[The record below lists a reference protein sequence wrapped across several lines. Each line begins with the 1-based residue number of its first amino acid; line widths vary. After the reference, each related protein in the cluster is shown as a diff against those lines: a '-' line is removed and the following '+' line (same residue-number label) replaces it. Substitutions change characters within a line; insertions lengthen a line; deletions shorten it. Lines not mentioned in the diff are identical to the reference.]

1 MLCYLAGQQF
11 VGMSM
16 NILRQKNQTFEQC
29 KNMLALLVLSG
40 LFGVLISLVANYFV
54 MTVKW
59 FATLR
64 IFSNSFF
71 DINGWSFAPILWLFL
86 AVFALD
92 VIRRTFNITRWHG
105 PADAVYACHRTDNEL
120 DLKRGIGST
129 LAALISLCGG
139 APVGQYGP
147 LVNFGATIG
156 SFVSQSFNVRFFT
169 PEILMGCGVAAA
181 ISAGFHAPI
190 AGIIFAHEAVLRHFS
205 LRALVP
211 IAVASATSAAFGNWA
226 FGGSALFSLNVQ
238 APELLPLMPALIL
251 SGVAF
256 GLVSLVY
263 MKLIFFFV
271 AIPPKFKVGYLPFA
285 LMAAFITGIFGMFF
299 PEVLGLGVEV
309 IFKFITEDFGIWA
322 IITLLGLKIFLTT
335 LCVGFGI
342 FGGVFSPALF
352 IGAATGQFMSN
363 LLGYTALLSTT
374 SILAV
379 SGMAAVAACVVGAP
393 LAVIMIILE
402 LTMSYEYA
410 IAALVSTMVA
420 VMISNSLY
428 GHSFFDKQLEQ
439 RGIDL
444 SQGRGNLELMLK
456 KVEAIVSQ
464 DYLVVSKNEKISS
477 VIKKMSKNNNS
488 EAYCIDKKGKFLGK
502 CKLSEIACAVKN
514 KTISNFL
521 EKEPTSIKLDASILQ
536 AIEVASDFVGESI
549 PVISR
554 LDGKLAGVVTE
565 ADIFQAYMSTQVKIN
580 DLERR

>member
-1 MLCYLAGQQF
+1 
-11 VGMSM
+11 
-16 NILRQKNQTFEQC
+16 
-29 KNMLALLVLSG
+29 
-40 LFGVLISLVANYFV
+40 
-54 MTVKW
+54 
-59 FATLR
+59 
-64 IFSNSFF
+64 
-71 DINGWSFAPILWLFL
+71 
-86 AVFALD
+86 
-92 VIRRTFNITRWHG
+92 
-105 PADAVYACHRTDNEL
+105 
-120 DLKRGIGST
+120 
-129 LAALISLCGG
+129 
-139 APVGQYGP
+139 
-147 LVNFGATIG
+147 
-156 SFVSQSFNVRFFT
+156 
-169 PEILMGCGVAAA
+169 MGCGVAAA

-299 PEVLGLGVEV
+299 PEVLGLGVDV

-352 IGAATGQFMSN
+352 IGAATGQFMSS

-488 EAYCIDKKGKFLGK
+488 EAYCLDKKGKFLGK

>member
-1 MLCYLAGQQF
+1 
-11 VGMSM
+11 
-16 NILRQKNQTFEQC
+16 
-29 KNMLALLVLSG
+29 MLALLVLSG

-92 VIRRTFNITRWHG
+92 VIRRTFDITRWHG

-322 IITLLGLKIFLTT
+322 IITLLGLKILLTT

>member
-1 MLCYLAGQQF
+1 
-11 VGMSM
+11 
-16 NILRQKNQTFEQC
+16 
-29 KNMLALLVLSG
+29 MLALLVLSG

>member
-1 MLCYLAGQQF
+1 
-11 VGMSM
+11 M

-92 VIRRTFNITRWHG
+92 VIRRTFDITRWHG

>member
-1 MLCYLAGQQF
+1 
-11 VGMSM
+11 M

-92 VIRRTFNITRWHG
+92 VIRRTFDITRWHG

-322 IITLLGLKIFLTT
+322 IITLLGLKILLTT

-565 ADIFQAYMSTQVKIN
+565 ADIFQAYMSTQMKIN

>member
-1 MLCYLAGQQF
+1 
-11 VGMSM
+11 
-16 NILRQKNQTFEQC
+16 
-29 KNMLALLVLSG
+29 MLALLVLSG

-299 PEVLGLGVEV
+299 PEVLGLGVDV
-309 IFKFITEDFGIWA
+309 ILKFITEDFGIWA

-352 IGAATGQFMSN
+352 IGAATGQFMSS

-488 EAYCIDKKGKFLGK
+488 EAYCLDKKGKFLGK

-554 LDGKLAGVVTE
+554 LDGRLAGVVTE

>member
-1 MLCYLAGQQF
+1 
-11 VGMSM
+11 M
-16 NILRQKNQTFEQC
+16 NILRQKNQIFEQC
-29 KNMLALLVLSG
+29 KDMLLSLVLSA
-40 LFGVLISLVANYFV
+40 LFGVLVSLVANYFV

-64 IFSNSFF
+64 FSSNSFF
-71 DINGWSFAPILWLFL
+71 EMNGLSFAPILWLFL
-86 AVFALD
+86 AVFTLYFVRKIFGID
-92 VIRRTFNITRWHG
+92 RWHG

-120 DLKRGIGST
+120 DLKKGIGST
-129 LAALISLCGG
+129 FAALVSLCGG

-156 SFVSQSFNVRFFT
+156 SFVSEFLKARAFT

-211 IAVASATSAAFGNWA
+211 IAVASATSAAFGNWV
-226 FGGSALFSLNVQ
+226 FGGSALFSIDVV
-238 APELLPLMPALIL
+238 APELLPLMPALII
-251 SGVAF
+251 SGIAF
-256 GLVSLVY
+256 GIAALVY
-263 MKLIFFFV
+263 MKLIFFF
-271 AIPPKFKVGYLPFA
+271 AAMPPKYKLGYLPFA
-285 LMAAFITGIFGMFF
+285 LSAALITGIFGMFF
-299 PEVLGLGVEV
+299 PEVLGLGVDV
-309 IFKFITEDFGIWA
+309 ILRFITEDFGIWA
-322 IITLLGLKIFLTT
+322 ILTLLGLKIFLTT

-352 IGAATGQFMSN
+352 VGAATGQFMSS
-363 LLGYTALLSTT
+363 LLGYIGLFSTT

-456 KVEAIVSQ
+456 KIEAIVSQ
-464 DYLVVSKNEKISS
+464 DYLVVSVNEKVSS
-477 VIKKMSKNNNS
+477 VIKKMSQSNNS
-488 EAYCIDKKGKFLGK
+488 EAYCLDKNGKFLGK
-502 CKLSEIACAVKN
+502 CKLAEIASAVKSR
-514 KTISNFL
+514 TIAGFL
-521 EKEPTSIKLDASILQ
+521 EKEPVSIKLDASILQ
-536 AIEVASDFVGESI
+536 AIEVASTFVGESI

-554 LDGKLAGVVTE
+554 SDGKLAGVVTE
-565 ADIFQAYMSTQVKIN
+565 ADIFQAYMSTQVRIN

>member
-1 MLCYLAGQQF
+1 
-11 VGMSM
+11 M

-29 KNMLALLVLSG
+29 KNMLALLVLSV

-92 VIRRTFNITRWHG
+92 VIRRTFDITRWHG

-285 LMAAFITGIFGMFF
+285 LMAAFITGIFGIFF

-322 IITLLGLKIFLTT
+322 IITLLGLKILLTT

-477 VIKKMSKNNNS
+477 VIKKMSQNNNS

-514 KTISNFL
+514 KSISNFL

>member
-1 MLCYLAGQQF
+1 MLL
-11 VGMSM
+11 S
-16 NILRQKNQTFEQC
+16 
-29 KNMLALLVLSG
+29 LVLSA
-40 LFGVLISLVANYFV
+40 LFGVLVSLVANYFV

-64 IFSNSFF
+64 FSSNSFF
-71 DINGWSFAPILWLFL
+71 EMNGLSFAPILWLFL
-86 AVFALD
+86 AVFTLYFVRKIFGID
-92 VIRRTFNITRWHG
+92 RWHG

-120 DLKRGIGST
+120 DLKKGIGST
-129 LAALISLCGG
+129 FAALVSLCGG

-156 SFVSQSFNVRFFT
+156 SFVSEFLKARAFT

-226 FGGSALFSLNVQ
+226 FGGSALFSIDVV
-238 APELLPLMPALIL
+238 APELLPLMPALII
-251 SGVAF
+251 SGIAF
-256 GLVSLVY
+256 GIAALVY
-263 MKLIFFFV
+263 MKLIFFF
-271 AIPPKFKVGYLPFA
+271 AAMPPKYKLGYLPFA
-285 LMAAFITGIFGMFF
+285 LSAALITGIFGMFF
-299 PEVLGLGVEV
+299 PEVLGLGVDV
-309 IFKFITEDFGIWA
+309 ILRFITEDFGIWA
-322 IITLLGLKIFLTT
+322 ILTLLALKIFLTT

-352 IGAATGQFMSN
+352 VGAATGQFMSS
-363 LLGYTALLSTT
+363 LLGYIGLFSTT

-456 KVEAIVSQ
+456 KIEAIVSQ
-464 DYLVVSKNEKISS
+464 DYLVVSVNEKVSS
-477 VIKKMSKNNNS
+477 VIKKMSQGNNS
-488 EAYCIDKKGKFLGK
+488 EAYCLDKNGKFLGK
-502 CKLSEIACAVKN
+502 CKLAEIASAVKSR
-514 KTISNFL
+514 TIAGFL
-521 EKEPTSIKLDASILQ
+521 EKEPVSIKLDASILQ
-536 AIEVASDFVGESI
+536 AIEVASTFVGESI

-554 LDGKLAGVVTE
+554 SDGKLAGVVTE
-565 ADIFQAYMSTQVKIN
+565 ADIFQAYMSTQVRIN

>member
-1 MLCYLAGQQF
+1 
-11 VGMSM
+11 M

-29 KNMLALLVLSG
+29 KNMLALLMLSG

-92 VIRRTFNITRWHG
+92 VIRRTFDITRWHG

>member
-1 MLCYLAGQQF
+1 
-11 VGMSM
+11 
-16 NILRQKNQTFEQC
+16 
-29 KNMLALLVLSG
+29 MLALLVLSG
-40 LFGVLISLVANYFV
+40 LFGVLISFVANYFV

-64 IFSNSFF
+64 VFSNSFF
-71 DINGWSFAPILWLFL
+71 DINVWSFAPILWLFL

-92 VIRRTFNITRWHG
+92 IIRRTFDITRWHG

-299 PEVLGLGVEV
+299 PEVLGLGVDV
-309 IFKFITEDFGIWA
+309 ILKFITEDFGIWA
-322 IITLLGLKIFLTT
+322 IITLLCLKIFLTT

-352 IGAATGQFMSN
+352 IGAATGQFMSS

-488 EAYCIDKKGKFLGK
+488 EAYCLDKKGKFLGK
-502 CKLSEIACAVKN
+502 CKLSEIACVVKN

-554 LDGKLAGVVTE
+554 LDGRLAGVVTE

>member
-1 MLCYLAGQQF
+1 
-11 VGMSM
+11 M
-16 NILRQKNQTFEQC
+16 NILRQKNQIFEQC
-29 KNMLALLVLSG
+29 KDMLLSLVLSA
-40 LFGVLISLVANYFV
+40 LFGVLVSLVANYFV

-64 IFSNSFF
+64 FSSNSFF
-71 DINGWSFAPILWLFL
+71 EMNGLSFAPILWLFL
-86 AVFALD
+86 AVFTLYFVRKIFGID
-92 VIRRTFNITRWHG
+92 RWHG

-120 DLKRGIGST
+120 DLKKGIGST
-129 LAALISLCGG
+129 FAALVSLCGG

-156 SFVSQSFNVRFFT
+156 SFVSEFLKARAFT

-226 FGGSALFSLNVQ
+226 FGGSALFSIDFV
-238 APELLPLMPALIL
+238 APELLPLMPALII
-251 SGVAF
+251 SGIAF
-256 GLVSLVY
+256 GIAALVY
-263 MKLIFFFV
+263 MKLIFFF
-271 AIPPKFKVGYLPFA
+271 AAMPPKYKLGYLPFA
-285 LMAAFITGIFGMFF
+285 LSAALITGIFGMFF
-299 PEVLGLGVEV
+299 PEVLGLGVDV
-309 IFKFITEDFGIWA
+309 ILRFITEDFGIWA
-322 IITLLGLKIFLTT
+322 ILTLLALKIFLTT

-352 IGAATGQFMSN
+352 VGAATGQFMSS
-363 LLGYTALLSTT
+363 LLGYIGLFSTT

-456 KVEAIVSQ
+456 KIEAIVSQ
-464 DYLVVSKNEKISS
+464 DYLVVSVNEKVSS
-477 VIKKMSKNNNS
+477 VIKKMSQGNNS
-488 EAYCIDKKGKFLGK
+488 EAYCLDKNGKFLGK
-502 CKLSEIACAVKN
+502 CKLAEIASAVKS
-514 KTISNFL
+514 KTIAGFL
-521 EKEPTSIKLDASILQ
+521 EKEPVSIKLDASILQ
-536 AIEVASDFVGESI
+536 AIEVASTFVGESI

-554 LDGKLAGVVTE
+554 SDGKLAGIVTE
-565 ADIFQAYMSTQVKIN
+565 ADIFQAYMSTQVRIN

>member
-1 MLCYLAGQQF
+1 
-11 VGMSM
+11 
-16 NILRQKNQTFEQC
+16 
-29 KNMLALLVLSG
+29 MLALLVLSG

-92 VIRRTFNITRWHG
+92 VIRRTFDITRWHG

-211 IAVASATSAAFGNWA
+211 IAVASATSTAFGNWA

-299 PEVLGLGVEV
+299 PEVLGLGVDV
-309 IFKFITEDFGIWA
+309 ILKFITEDFGIWA

-352 IGAATGQFMSN
+352 IGAATGQFMSS

-488 EAYCIDKKGKFLGK
+488 EAYCLDKKGKFLGK

-554 LDGKLAGVVTE
+554 LDGRLAGVVTE

>member
-1 MLCYLAGQQF
+1 MLL
-11 VGMSM
+11 S
-16 NILRQKNQTFEQC
+16 
-29 KNMLALLVLSG
+29 LVLSA
-40 LFGVLISLVANYFV
+40 LFGVLVSLVANYFV

-64 IFSNSFF
+64 FSSNSFF
-71 DINGWSFAPILWLFL
+71 EMNGLSFAPILWLFL
-86 AVFALD
+86 AVFTLYFVRKIFGID
-92 VIRRTFNITRWHG
+92 RWHG

-120 DLKRGIGST
+120 DLKKGIGST
-129 LAALISLCGG
+129 FAALVSLCGG

-156 SFVSQSFNVRFFT
+156 SFVSEFLKTRAFT

-226 FGGSALFSLNVQ
+226 FGGSALFSIDFV
-238 APELLPLMPALIL
+238 APELLPLMPALII
-251 SGVAF
+251 SGIAF
-256 GLVSLVY
+256 GIAALVY
-263 MKLIFFFV
+263 MKLIFFF
-271 AIPPKFKVGYLPFA
+271 AAMPPKYKLGYLPFA
-285 LMAAFITGIFGMFF
+285 LSAALITGIFGMFF
-299 PEVLGLGVEV
+299 PEVLGLGVDV
-309 IFKFITEDFGIWA
+309 ILRFITEDFGIWA
-322 IITLLGLKIFLTT
+322 ILTLLGLKIFLTT

-352 IGAATGQFMSN
+352 VGAATGQFMSS
-363 LLGYTALLSTT
+363 LLGYIGLFSTT

-444 SQGRGNLELMLK
+444 SQGRGNLELMFK
-456 KVEAIVSQ
+456 KIEAIVSQ
-464 DYLVVSKNEKISS
+464 DYLVVSANEKVSS
-477 VIKKMSKNNNS
+477 VIKKMSQGNNS
-488 EAYCIDKKGKFLGK
+488 EAYCLDKNGKFLGK
-502 CKLSEIACAVKN
+502 CKLAEIASAVKSR
-514 KTISNFL
+514 TVAGFL
-521 EKEPTSIKLDASILQ
+521 EKEPVSIKLDASILQ
-536 AIEVASDFVGESI
+536 AIEVASTFVGESI

-554 LDGKLAGVVTE
+554 SDGKLAGVVTE
-565 ADIFQAYMSTQVKIN
+565 ADIFQAYMSAQVRIN

>member
-1 MLCYLAGQQF
+1 
-11 VGMSM
+11 
-16 NILRQKNQTFEQC
+16 
-29 KNMLALLVLSG
+29 
-40 LFGVLISLVANYFV
+40 
-54 MTVKW
+54 
-59 FATLR
+59 
-64 IFSNSFF
+64 
-71 DINGWSFAPILWLFL
+71 
-86 AVFALD
+86 
-92 VIRRTFNITRWHG
+92 
-105 PADAVYACHRTDNEL
+105 
-120 DLKRGIGST
+120 
-129 LAALISLCGG
+129 
-139 APVGQYGP
+139 
-147 LVNFGATIG
+147 
-156 SFVSQSFNVRFFT
+156 
-169 PEILMGCGVAAA
+169 
-181 ISAGFHAPI
+181 
-190 AGIIFAHEAVLRHFS
+190 
-205 LRALVP
+205 
-211 IAVASATSAAFGNWA
+211 
-226 FGGSALFSLNVQ
+226 
-238 APELLPLMPALIL
+238 
-251 SGVAF
+251 
-256 GLVSLVY
+256 
-263 MKLIFFFV
+263 
-271 AIPPKFKVGYLPFA
+271 
-285 LMAAFITGIFGMFF
+285 
-299 PEVLGLGVEV
+299 
-309 IFKFITEDFGIWA
+309 
-322 IITLLGLKIFLTT
+322 
-335 LCVGFGI
+335 
-342 FGGVFSPALF
+342 
-352 IGAATGQFMSN
+352 
-363 LLGYTALLSTT
+363 
-374 SILAV
+374 
-379 SGMAAVAACVVGAP
+379 MAAVAACVVGAP

-502 CKLSEIACAVKN
+502 N

>member
-1 MLCYLAGQQF
+1 
-11 VGMSM
+11 M
-16 NILRQKNQTFEQC
+16 NILRQKNQIFEQC
-29 KNMLALLVLSG
+29 KDMLLSLVLSA
-40 LFGVLISLVANYFV
+40 LFGVLVSLVANYFV

-64 IFSNSFF
+64 FSSNSFF
-71 DINGWSFAPILWLFL
+71 EMNGLSFAPILWLFL
-86 AVFALD
+86 AVFTLYFVRKIFGID
-92 VIRRTFNITRWHG
+92 RWHG

-120 DLKRGIGST
+120 DLKKGIGST
-129 LAALISLCGG
+129 FAALVSLCGG

-156 SFVSQSFNVRFFT
+156 SFVSEFLKARAFT

-226 FGGSALFSLNVQ
+226 FGGSALFSIDVV
-238 APELLPLMPALIL
+238 APELLPLMPALII
-251 SGVAF
+251 SGIAF
-256 GLVSLVY
+256 GIAALVY
-263 MKLIFFFV
+263 MKLIFFF
-271 AIPPKFKVGYLPFA
+271 AAMPPKYKLGYLPFA
-285 LMAAFITGIFGMFF
+285 LSAALITGIFGMFF
-299 PEVLGLGVEV
+299 PEVLGLGVDV
-309 IFKFITEDFGIWA
+309 ILRFITEDFGIWA
-322 IITLLGLKIFLTT
+322 ILTLLALKIFLTT

-352 IGAATGQFMSN
+352 VGAATGQFMSS
-363 LLGYTALLSTT
+363 LLGYIGLFSTT

-456 KVEAIVSQ
+456 KIEAIVSQ
-464 DYLVVSKNEKISS
+464 DYLVVSVNEKVSS
-477 VIKKMSKNNNS
+477 VIKKMSQGNNS
-488 EAYCIDKKGKFLGK
+488 EAYCLDKNGKFLGK
-502 CKLSEIACAVKN
+502 CKLAEIASAVKSR
-514 KTISNFL
+514 TIAGFL
-521 EKEPTSIKLDASILQ
+521 EKEPVSIKLDASILQ
-536 AIEVASDFVGESI
+536 AIEVASTFVGESI

-554 LDGKLAGVVTE
+554 SDGKLAGVVTE
-565 ADIFQAYMSTQVKIN
+565 ADIFQAYMSTQVRIN

>member
-1 MLCYLAGQQF
+1 
-11 VGMSM
+11 M
-16 NILRQKNQTFEQC
+16 NTLRQKNQIFEHSRD
-29 KNMLALLVLSG
+29 MLLSLVLSAM
-40 LFGVLISLVANYFV
+40 FGVLVSLVANYFV

-64 IFSNSFF
+64 LSSNPFF
-71 DINGWSFAPILWLFL
+71 EMNGLSFAPILWLFF
-86 AVFALD
+86 AVFTLYF
-92 VIRRTFNITRWHG
+92 IRKIFGIDRWHG

-120 DLKRGIGST
+120 DLKKGIGST
-129 LAALISLCGG
+129 FAALVSLCGG

-156 SFVSQSFNVRFFT
+156 SFVSEFLKARAFT

-211 IAVASATSAAFGNWA
+211 IAVASATSAAFGNWV
-226 FGGSALFSLNVQ
+226 FGGSALFSIDFV
-238 APELLPLMPALIL
+238 APELLPLMPALII
-251 SGVAF
+251 SGIAF
-256 GLVSLVY
+256 GIAALVY
-263 MKLIFFFV
+263 MKLIFFF
-271 AIPPKFKVGYLPFA
+271 AAMPPKYKLGYLPFA
-285 LMAAFITGIFGMFF
+285 LSAALITGIFGMFF
-299 PEVLGLGVEV
+299 PEVLGLGVDV
-309 IFKFITEDFGIWA
+309 ILRFITEDFGIWA
-322 IITLLGLKIFLTT
+322 ILTLLGLKIFLTT

-352 IGAATGQFMSN
+352 VGAATGQFMSS
-363 LLGYTALLSTT
+363 LLGYIGLFSTT

-456 KVEAIVSQ
+456 KIEAIVSQ
-464 DYLVVSKNEKISS
+464 DYLVVSVNEKVSS
-477 VIKKMSKNNNS
+477 VIKKMSQSNNS
-488 EAYCIDKKGKFLGK
+488 EAYCLCKNGKFLGK
-502 CKLSEIACAVKN
+502 CKLAEIASAAKS
-514 KTISNFL
+514 KTIAGFL
-521 EKEPTSIKLDASILQ
+521 EKEPVSIKLDASILQ
-536 AIEVASDFVGESI
+536 AIEVASTFVGESI

-554 LDGKLAGVVTE
+554 SDGKLAGIVTE
-565 ADIFQAYMSTQVKIN
+565 ADIFQAYMSTQVRIN

>member
-1 MLCYLAGQQF
+1 MLL
-11 VGMSM
+11 S
-16 NILRQKNQTFEQC
+16 
-29 KNMLALLVLSG
+29 LVLSA
-40 LFGVLISLVANYFV
+40 LFGVLVSLVANYFV

-64 IFSNSFF
+64 FSSNSFF
-71 DINGWSFAPILWLFL
+71 EMNGLSFAPILWLFL
-86 AVFALD
+86 AVFTLYFVRKIFGID
-92 VIRRTFNITRWHG
+92 RWHG

-120 DLKRGIGST
+120 DLKKGIGST
-129 LAALISLCGG
+129 FAALVSLCGG

-156 SFVSQSFNVRFFT
+156 SFVSEFLKTRAFT

-226 FGGSALFSLNVQ
+226 FGGSALFSIDVV
-238 APELLPLMPALIL
+238 APELLPLMPALII
-251 SGVAF
+251 SGIAF
-256 GLVSLVY
+256 GIAALVY
-263 MKLIFFFV
+263 MKLIFFF
-271 AIPPKFKVGYLPFA
+271 AAMPPKYKLGYLPFA
-285 LMAAFITGIFGMFF
+285 LSAALITGIFGMFF
-299 PEVLGLGVEV
+299 PEVLGLGVDV
-309 IFKFITEDFGIWA
+309 ILRFITEDFGIWA
-322 IITLLGLKIFLTT
+322 ILTLLGLKIFLTT

-352 IGAATGQFMSN
+352 VGAATGQFMSS
-363 LLGYTALLSTT
+363 LLGYIGLFSTT

-456 KVEAIVSQ
+456 KIEAIVSQ
-464 DYLVVSKNEKISS
+464 DYLVVSVNEKVSS
-477 VIKKMSKNNNS
+477 VIKKMSQSNNS
-488 EAYCIDKKGKFLGK
+488 EAYCLDKNGKFLGK
-502 CKLSEIACAVKN
+502 CKLAEIASAVKSR
-514 KTISNFL
+514 TIAGFL
-521 EKEPTSIKLDASILQ
+521 EKEPVSIKLDASILQ
-536 AIEVASDFVGESI
+536 AIEVASTFVGESI

-554 LDGKLAGVVTE
+554 SDGKLAGVVTE
-565 ADIFQAYMSTQVKIN
+565 ADIFQAYMSAQVRIN

>member
-1 MLCYLAGQQF
+1 
-11 VGMSM
+11 
-16 NILRQKNQTFEQC
+16 
-29 KNMLALLVLSG
+29 MLALLVLSG

-92 VIRRTFNITRWHG
+92 VIRRTFDITRWHG

-554 LDGKLAGVVTE
+554 LDGRLAGVVTE

>member
-29 KNMLALLVLSG
+29 KNMLALLVLSV
-40 LFGVLISLVANYFV
+40 LFGVLLSLVANYFV

-92 VIRRTFNITRWHG
+92 VIRRTFDITRWHG

-352 IGAATGQFMSN
+352 IGAATGQFMSS

-488 EAYCIDKKGKFLGK
+488 EAYCLDKNGKFLGK

>member
-1 MLCYLAGQQF
+1 MLL
-11 VGMSM
+11 S
-16 NILRQKNQTFEQC
+16 
-29 KNMLALLVLSG
+29 LALSAM
-40 LFGVLISLVANYFV
+40 FGVLVSLVANYFV

-64 IFSNSFF
+64 LSSNPFF
-71 DINGWSFAPILWLFL
+71 EMSGLSFAPILWLFF
-86 AVFALD
+86 AVFTLYF
-92 VIRRTFNITRWHG
+92 IRKIFGIDRWHG

-120 DLKRGIGST
+120 DLKKGIGST
-129 LAALISLCGG
+129 FAALVSLCGG

-156 SFVSQSFNVRFFT
+156 SFVSQFLKARTFT

-211 IAVASATSAAFGNWA
+211 IAVASATSVAFGNWA
-226 FGGSALFSLNVQ
+226 FGGSALFSINVA
-238 APELLPLMPALIL
+238 APELLPLMPALII
-251 SGVAF
+251 SGIAF
-256 GLVSLVY
+256 GIAALVY
-263 MKLIFFFV
+263 MKLIFFF
-271 AIPPKFKVGYLPFA
+271 AAMPPKYKIGYLPFA
-285 LMAAFITGIFGMFF
+285 LLAALITGIFGMFF
-299 PEVLGLGVEV
+299 PEVLGLGVDV
-309 IFKFITEDFGIWA
+309 ILRFIKEDFGIWA
-322 IITLLGLKIFLTT
+322 ILTLLGIKIFLTT

-352 IGAATGQFMSN
+352 VGAATGQFMSS
-363 LLGYTALLSTT
+363 LLSSAGLLSTT

-379 SGMAAVAACVVGAP
+379 SGMAAVTACVVGAP
-393 LAVIMIILE
+393 LGVIMIILE

-420 VMISNSLY
+420 VMISNTLY
-428 GHSFFDKQLEQ
+428 GHSFFDKQLAQ

-456 KVEAIVSQ
+456 KIEAIVSQ
-464 DYLVVSKNEKISS
+464 DYLIVSANEKVSS
-477 VIKKMSKNNNS
+477 VIKKMSQSNNS
-488 EAYCIDKKGKFLGK
+488 EAYCLGKNGKFLGK
-502 CKLSEIACAVKN
+502 CKLAEIASAAKS
-514 KTISNFL
+514 KTIAGFL
-521 EKEPTSIKLDASILQ
+521 EKEPVSIKLDASILQ
-536 AIEVASDFVGESI
+536 AIEVASAFVGESI

-554 LDGKLAGVVTE
+554 SDNKLAGVVTE

>member
-1 MLCYLAGQQF
+1 
-11 VGMSM
+11 M
-16 NILRQKNQTFEQC
+16 NLIRQKNQIFEQC
-29 KNMLALLVLSG
+29 KDMILSLALSAT
-40 LFGVLISLVANYFV
+40 FGVLVSMVANYFV

-59 FATLR
+59 CATLR
-64 IFSNSFF
+64 FSSTSFF
-71 DINGWSFAPILWLFL
+71 EINGLSFAPILWLFL
-86 AVFALD
+86 AVFALYFVRKRFGID
-92 VIRRTFNITRWHG
+92 RWHG

-120 DLKRGIGST
+120 DLKKGIGST
-129 LAALISLCGG
+129 SAALVSLCGG

-156 SFVSQSFNVRFFT
+156 SFVSEFLKARAFT

-226 FGGSALFSLNVQ
+226 FGGSALFSIDVV
-238 APELLPLMPALIL
+238 APELLPLMPALII
-251 SGVAF
+251 SGIAF
-256 GLVSLVY
+256 GIAALVY
-263 MKLIFFFV
+263 MKLIFFF
-271 AIPPKFKVGYLPFA
+271 AAMPPKYKLGYLPFA
-285 LMAAFITGIFGMFF
+285 LSAALITGIFGMFF
-299 PEVLGLGVEV
+299 PEVLGLGVDV
-309 IFKFITEDFGIWA
+309 ILRFITEDFGIWA
-322 IITLLGLKIFLTT
+322 ILTLLGLKIFLTT

-352 IGAATGQFMSN
+352 VGAATGQFMSS
-363 LLGYTALLSTT
+363 LLGYIGLFSTT

-456 KVEAIVSQ
+456 KIEEIISQ
-464 DYLVVSKNEKISS
+464 DYLVVSANEKVSS
-477 VIKKMSKNNNS
+477 VIKKMSQGNNS
-488 EAYCIDKKGKFLGK
+488 EAYCLDKNGKFLGK
-502 CKLSEIACAVKN
+502 CKLAEIASAVKS
-514 KTISNFL
+514 KTIKGFL
-521 EKEPTSIKLDASILQ
+521 EKEPVSIKLDASILQ
-536 AIEVASDFVGESI
+536 AIEVASTFVGESI

-554 LDGKLAGVVTE
+554 SDGKLAGIVTE
-565 ADIFQAYMSTQVKIN
+565 ADIFQAYMSTQVRIN

>member
-1 MLCYLAGQQF
+1 
-11 VGMSM
+11 M
-16 NILRQKNQTFEQC
+16 NILRQNNQTFEQC

-64 IFSNSFF
+64 ISSNLFF

-86 AVFALD
+86 AVFALYF
-92 VIRRTFNITRWHG
+92 IRVAFDITRWHG

-211 IAVASATSAAFGNWA
+211 IAVASATSTAFGNWA

-299 PEVLGLGVEV
+299 PEVLGLGVDV
-309 IFKFITEDFGIWA
+309 ILKFITEDFGIWA

-352 IGAATGQFMSN
+352 IGAATGQFMSS

-488 EAYCIDKKGKFLGK
+488 EAYCLDKKGKFLGK

-554 LDGKLAGVVTE
+554 LDGRLAGVVTE

>member
-1 MLCYLAGQQF
+1 
-11 VGMSM
+11 
-16 NILRQKNQTFEQC
+16 
-29 KNMLALLVLSG
+29 MLALLVLSG

-129 LAALISLCGG
+129 LAALVSLCGG

-322 IITLLGLKIFLTT
+322 IITLLGLKILLTT

>member
-1 MLCYLAGQQF
+1 
-11 VGMSM
+11 M
-16 NILRQKNQTFEQC
+16 NTLRQTNHIFEQC
-29 KNMLALLVLSG
+29 KDMLLSLALSA
-40 LFGVLISLVANYFV
+40 LFGVLVSLVANYFV

-64 IFSNSFF
+64 LLSNSFF
-71 DINGWSFAPILWLFL
+71 EMNGLSFAPILWLFL
-86 AVFALD
+86 AVFTLYFVRKIFGID
-92 VIRRTFNITRWHG
+92 RWHG

-120 DLKRGIGST
+120 DLKKGIGST
-129 LAALISLCGG
+129 FAAFVSLCGG

-156 SFVSQSFNVRFFT
+156 SFVSEFLKARAFT

-226 FGGSALFSLNVQ
+226 FGGSALFSIDVVAL
-238 APELLPLMPALIL
+238 ELLPLMPALII
-251 SGVAF
+251 SGIAF
-256 GLVSLVY
+256 GLAALAY
-263 MKLIFFFV
+263 MNLIFFF
-271 AIPPKFKVGYLPFA
+271 AAMPPKYNLGYLPFA
-285 LMAAFITGIFGMFF
+285 LSAALITGIFGMFF
-299 PEVLGLGVEV
+299 PEVLGLGVDV
-309 IFKFITEDFGIWA
+309 ILRFITEDFGIWA
-322 IITLLGLKIFLTT
+322 ILTLLGLKIFLTT

-352 IGAATGQFMSN
+352 VGAATGQFMSS
-363 LLGYTALLSTT
+363 LLSSAGLLSTT

-379 SGMAAVAACVVGAP
+379 SGMAAVTACVVGAP

-428 GHSFFDKQLEQ
+428 GHSFFDKQLAQ

-477 VIKKMSKNNNS
+477 VIKKMSQSNNS
-488 EAYCIDKKGKFLGK
+488 EAYCLDKNGKFLGK
-502 CKLSEIACAVKN
+502 CKLSEIASVAKS
-514 KTISNFL
+514 KAITGFL

-554 LDGKLAGVVTE
+554 LDGRLAGVVTE

>member
-1 MLCYLAGQQF
+1 MLLHVHPFLGH
-11 VGMSM
+11 SM
-16 NILRQKNQTFEQC
+16 NLIRQKNQIFEQC
-29 KNMLALLVLSG
+29 KDMLFSLMLSAF
-40 LFGVLISLVANYFV
+40 FGVLVSLVANYFV
-54 MTVKW
+54 MTVRW
-59 FATLR
+59 FASIRLE
-64 IFSNSFF
+64 SNSLFG
-71 DINGWSFAPILWLFL
+71 INGLSFAPILWLFL
-86 AVFALD
+86 AVFILYFVRKLFD
-92 VIRRTFNITRWHG
+92 ISRWHG

-129 LAALISLCGG
+129 FAALVSLCGG

-156 SFVSQSFNVRFFT
+156 SFASQFFKARLFT

-226 FGGSALFSLNVQ
+226 FGGTALFSIDVT
-238 APELLPLMPALIL
+238 APELLPLMPALVL
-251 SGVAF
+251 SGIAF
-256 GLVSLVY
+256 GIASLIY
-263 MKLIFFFV
+263 MRLIFFF
-271 AIPPKFKVGYLPFA
+271 AAMPPKYNLGYLPFA
-285 LMAAFITGIFGMFF
+285 LSAALVTGVVGMFF
-299 PEVLGLGVEV
+299 PEVLGLGVDV
-309 IFKFITEDFGIWA
+309 ILRFITEDFGIWT
-322 IITLLGLKIFLTT
+322 ILTLLSLKIILTA

-352 IGAATGQFMSN
+352 VGAATGQFMAS
-363 LLGYTALLSTT
+363 LLGHTALLTTT
-374 SILAV
+374 SILVV

-420 VMISNSLY
+420 VMISNGLF

-456 KVEAIVSQ
+456 KVETIASQ
-464 DYLVVSKNEKISS
+464 DYLVVSVDEKVSS

-488 EAYCIDKKGKFLGK
+488 EAYCLDMDGRFLGK
-502 CKLSEIACAVKN
+502 CKLSEIAGVGKTKN
-514 KTISNFL
+514 ISNFL
-521 EKEPTSIKLDASILQ
+521 DAQPISIKLDASILQ
-536 AIEVASDFVGESI
+536 AIEVASNFVGESI

-554 LDGKLAGVVTE
+554 SDGKMAGVVTE
-565 ADIFQAYMSTQVKIN
+565 ADIFQAYMNTQVQIN

>member
-1 MLCYLAGQQF
+1 M
-11 VGMSM
+11 
-16 NILRQKNQTFEQC
+16 
-29 KNMLALLVLSG
+29 
-40 LFGVLISLVANYFV
+40 
-54 MTVKW
+54 
-59 FATLR
+59 
-64 IFSNSFF
+64 
-71 DINGWSFAPILWLFL
+71 
-86 AVFALD
+86 
-92 VIRRTFNITRWHG
+92 
-105 PADAVYACHRTDNEL
+105 
-120 DLKRGIGST
+120 
-129 LAALISLCGG
+129 
-139 APVGQYGP
+139 
-147 LVNFGATIG
+147 
-156 SFVSQSFNVRFFT
+156 
-169 PEILMGCGVAAA
+169 
-181 ISAGFHAPI
+181 
-190 AGIIFAHEAVLRHFS
+190 
-205 LRALVP
+205 
-211 IAVASATSAAFGNWA
+211 
-226 FGGSALFSLNVQ
+226 
-238 APELLPLMPALIL
+238 
-251 SGVAF
+251 
-256 GLVSLVY
+256 
-263 MKLIFFFV
+263 
-271 AIPPKFKVGYLPFA
+271 
-285 LMAAFITGIFGMFF
+285 
-299 PEVLGLGVEV
+299 
-309 IFKFITEDFGIWA
+309 KFITEDFGIWA

-352 IGAATGQFMSN
+352 IGAATGQFMSS

-477 VIKKMSKNNNS
+477 VIKKMSKSNNS
-488 EAYCIDKKGKFLGK
+488 EAYCLDKKGKFLGK

>member
-1 MLCYLAGQQF
+1 
-11 VGMSM
+11 M
-16 NILRQKNQTFEQC
+16 NILRQKNQIFEQC
-29 KNMLALLVLSG
+29 KDMLLSFTLSA
-40 LFGVLISLVANYFV
+40 LFGVLVSLVANYFV

-64 IFSNSFF
+64 FSSNLFF
-71 DINGWSFAPILWLFL
+71 EINGLSFAPILWLFL
-86 AVFALD
+86 AVFTLYFVKKIFGID
-92 VIRRTFNITRWHG
+92 RWHG

-120 DLKRGIGST
+120 DLKKGIGST
-129 LAALISLCGG
+129 FAALVSLCGG

-156 SFVSQSFNVRFFT
+156 SFVSQFLKARTFS

-211 IAVASATSAAFGNWA
+211 IAVASATSVAFGNWV
-226 FGGSALFSLNVQ
+226 FGGSALFSINVV
-238 APELLPLMPALIL
+238 APELLPLMPALII
-251 SGVAF
+251 SGIAF
-256 GLVSLVY
+256 GIAALVY
-263 MKLIFFFV
+263 MRLIFFF
-271 AIPPKFKVGYLPFA
+271 AAMPPKYNIGYLPFA
-285 LMAAFITGIFGMFF
+285 LIAALITGIFGMFF
-299 PEVLGLGVEV
+299 PEVLGLGVDV
-309 IFKFITEDFGIWA
+309 ILRFITEDFGIWA
-322 IITLLGLKIFLTT
+322 ILTLLGLKIFLTT

-352 IGAATGQFMSN
+352 VGASTGQFMSN
-363 LLGYTALLSTT
+363 LLGYTGLFSTT
-374 SILAV
+374 SILVV
-379 SGMAAVAACVVGAP
+379 SGMAAVTACVVGAP

-402 LTMSYEYA
+402 LTMSYEYT

-428 GHSFFDKQLEQ
+428 GHSFFDKQLAQ

-456 KVEAIVSQ
+456 KIEEIVSQ
-464 DYLVVSKNEKISS
+464 DYLIVSANEKVSS
-477 VIKKMSKNNNS
+477 VIRKMSQRNNS
-488 EAYCIDKKGKFLGK
+488 EAYCLDKNGKFLGK
-502 CKLSEIACAVKN
+502 CKLAEIASAVKS
-514 KTISNFL
+514 KTIAGFL
-521 EKEPTSIKLDASILQ
+521 EKEPVSIKLDASILQ
-536 AIEVASDFVGESI
+536 AIEVASAFVGESI

-554 LDGKLAGVVTE
+554 SDGKLAGIVTE
-565 ADIFQAYMSTQVKIN
+565 ADIFQAYMSTQVRIN

>member
-1 MLCYLAGQQF
+1 
-11 VGMSM
+11 M

-92 VIRRTFNITRWHG
+92 VIRRTFDITRWHG

-299 PEVLGLGVEV
+299 PEVLGLGVDV
-309 IFKFITEDFGIWA
+309 IHKFITEDFGIWA

-477 VIKKMSKNNNS
+477 VIKKMSQNNNS

>member
-1 MLCYLAGQQF
+1 
-11 VGMSM
+11 M
-16 NILRQKNQTFEQC
+16 NILRQKNQIFEQC
-29 KNMLALLVLSG
+29 KDMLLSLVLSA
-40 LFGVLISLVANYFV
+40 LLGVLVSLVANYFV

-64 IFSNSFF
+64 FSSNSFF
-71 DINGWSFAPILWLFL
+71 EMNGLSFAPILWLFL
-86 AVFALD
+86 AVFTLYFVRKIFGID
-92 VIRRTFNITRWHG
+92 RWHG

-120 DLKRGIGST
+120 DLKKGIGST
-129 LAALISLCGG
+129 FAALVSLCGG

-156 SFVSQSFNVRFFT
+156 SFVSEFLKTRAFT

-226 FGGSALFSLNVQ
+226 FGGSALFSIDVV
-238 APELLPLMPALIL
+238 APELLPLMPALII
-251 SGVAF
+251 SGIAF
-256 GLVSLVY
+256 GIAALVY
-263 MKLIFFFV
+263 MKLIFFF
-271 AIPPKFKVGYLPFA
+271 AAMPPKYKLGYLPFA
-285 LMAAFITGIFGMFF
+285 LSAALITGIFGMFF
-299 PEVLGLGVEV
+299 PEVLGLGVDV
-309 IFKFITEDFGIWA
+309 ILRFITEDFGIWA
-322 IITLLGLKIFLTT
+322 ILTLLGLKIFLTT

-352 IGAATGQFMSN
+352 VGAATGQFMSS
-363 LLGYTALLSTT
+363 LLGYIGLFSTT

-444 SQGRGNLELMLK
+444 SQGRGNLELMFK
-456 KVEAIVSQ
+456 KIEAIVSQ
-464 DYLVVSKNEKISS
+464 DYLVVSANEKVSS
-477 VIKKMSKNNNS
+477 VIKKMSQGNNS
-488 EAYCIDKKGKFLGK
+488 EAYCLDKNGKFLGK
-502 CKLSEIACAVKN
+502 CKLAEIASAVKSR
-514 KTISNFL
+514 TIAGFL
-521 EKEPTSIKLDASILQ
+521 EKEPVSIKLDASILQ
-536 AIEVASDFVGESI
+536 AIEVASTFVGESI

-554 LDGKLAGVVTE
+554 SDGKLAGVVTE
-565 ADIFQAYMSTQVKIN
+565 ADIFQAYMSAQVRIN

>member
-1 MLCYLAGQQF
+1 
-11 VGMSM
+11 M
-16 NILRQKNQTFEQC
+16 NTLRQTNHIFEQC
-29 KNMLALLVLSG
+29 KDMLLSLALSA
-40 LFGVLISLVANYFV
+40 LFGVLVSLVANYFV

-64 IFSNSFF
+64 LLSNSFF
-71 DINGWSFAPILWLFL
+71 EMNGLSFAPILWLFL
-86 AVFALD
+86 AVFTLYFVRKIFGID
-92 VIRRTFNITRWHG
+92 RWHG

-120 DLKRGIGST
+120 DLKKGIGST
-129 LAALISLCGG
+129 FAALVSLCGG

-156 SFVSQSFNVRFFT
+156 SFVSEFLKARAFT

-226 FGGSALFSLNVQ
+226 FGGSALFSIDVL
-238 APELLPLMPALIL
+238 APELLPLMPALII
-251 SGVAF
+251 SGIAF
-256 GLVSLVY
+256 GLAALAY
-263 MKLIFFFV
+263 MKLIFFF
-271 AIPPKFKVGYLPFA
+271 AAMPPKYNLGYLPFA
-285 LMAAFITGIFGMFF
+285 LSAALITGIFGMFF
-299 PEVLGLGVEV
+299 PEVLGLGVDV
-309 IFKFITEDFGIWA
+309 ILRFITEDFGIWA
-322 IITLLGLKIFLTT
+322 ILTLLGLKIFLTT

-352 IGAATGQFMSN
+352 VGAATGQFMSS
-363 LLGYTALLSTT
+363 LLGYAGLFSST

-379 SGMAAVAACVVGAP
+379 SGMAAVTACVVGAP

-428 GHSFFDKQLEQ
+428 GHSFFDKQLAQ

-456 KVEAIVSQ
+456 KIESIVSQ
-464 DYLVVSKNEKISS
+464 DYLIVSTNEKVSS
-477 VIKKMSKNNNS
+477 VIKKMSQSNNS
-488 EAYCIDKKGKFLGK
+488 EAYCLDKSGKFLGK
-502 CKLSEIACAVKN
+502 CKLAEIASVAKSR
-514 KTISNFL
+514 TIAGFL
-521 EKEPTSIKLDASILQ
+521 EKEPVSIKLDASILQ
-536 AIEVASDFVGESI
+536 AIEVASKFVGESI

-554 LDGKLAGVVTE
+554 SDGKLAGIVTE
-565 ADIFQAYMSTQVKIN
+565 ADIFQAYMSTQVKVN

>member
-1 MLCYLAGQQF
+1 
-11 VGMSM
+11 M
-16 NILRQKNQTFEQC
+16 NLIRQKNQIFEQC
-29 KNMLALLVLSG
+29 KDMLFSLMLSAF
-40 LFGVLISLVANYFV
+40 FGVLVSLVANYFV
-54 MTVKW
+54 MTVRW
-59 FATLR
+59 FASIRLE
-64 IFSNSFF
+64 SNSFF
-71 DINGWSFAPILWLFL
+71 GISGLSFAPILWLFL
-86 AVFALD
+86 AVFILYFVRKLFD
-92 VIRRTFNITRWHG
+92 IDRWHG

-129 LAALISLCGG
+129 FAALVSLCGG

-156 SFVSQSFNVRFFT
+156 SFASQFFKARLFT

-226 FGGSALFSLNVQ
+226 FGGTALFSIDVT
-238 APELLPLMPALIL
+238 APELLPLMPALVL
-251 SGVAF
+251 SGIAF
-256 GLVSLVY
+256 GIASLIY
-263 MKLIFFFV
+263 MRLIFFF
-271 AIPPKFKVGYLPFA
+271 AAMPPKYKLGYLPFA
-285 LMAAFITGIFGMFF
+285 LSAALVTGVVGMFF
-299 PEVLGLGVEV
+299 PEVLGLGVDV
-309 IFKFITEDFGIWA
+309 ILGFITEDFGIWT
-322 IITLLGLKIFLTT
+322 ILTLLSLKIILTT

-352 IGAATGQFMSN
+352 VGAATGQFMAS
-363 LLGYTALLSTT
+363 LLGHTALFTTT
-374 SILAV
+374 SILVV

-420 VMISNSLY
+420 VMISNGLF

-456 KVEAIVSQ
+456 KVETIVSQ
-464 DYLVVSKNEKISS
+464 DYLVVSVDEKVSS

-488 EAYCIDKKGKFLGK
+488 EAYCLDTDGRFLGK
-502 CKLSEIACAVKN
+502 CKLSEIAGVG
-514 KTISNFL
+514 KTKIISNFL
-521 EKEPTSIKLDASILQ
+521 DAQPISIKLDASILQ
-536 AIEVASDFVGESI
+536 AIEVASNFVGESI

-554 LDGKLAGVVTE
+554 SDGKMAGVVTE
-565 ADIFQAYMSTQVKIN
+565 ADIFQAYMNTQVQIN